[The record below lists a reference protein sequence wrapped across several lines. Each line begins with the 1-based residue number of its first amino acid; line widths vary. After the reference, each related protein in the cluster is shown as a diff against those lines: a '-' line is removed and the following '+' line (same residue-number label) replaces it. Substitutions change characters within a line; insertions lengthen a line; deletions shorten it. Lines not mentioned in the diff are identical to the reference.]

1 MSMAATKY
9 LEPSQKLTKSAL
21 MLMMKMLSYVLMM
34 MMMMISYWQVLPV
47 WHQCIVLAAEHC
59 SNLKQK
65 EGK

>member
-9 LEPSQKLTKSAL
+9 LETSQKLTKSAL
-21 MLMMKMLSYVLMM
+21 MLMMMIMLSYVLMM
-34 MMMMISYWQVLPV
+34 MVMISYWQVLPV

-65 EGK
+65 EGE